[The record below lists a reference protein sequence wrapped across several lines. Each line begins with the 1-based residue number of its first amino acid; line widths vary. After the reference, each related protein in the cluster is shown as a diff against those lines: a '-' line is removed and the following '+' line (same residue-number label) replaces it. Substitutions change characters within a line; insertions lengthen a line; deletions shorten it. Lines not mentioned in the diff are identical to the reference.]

1 MEAAGGGQLLMGA
14 LLRNA
19 ALLQHEN
26 FVRAHD
32 GGQAVGDHDNGAAP
46 GQLRERLLDQCFVL
60 GVREGGGFI
69 QDHDGRIL

>member
-1 MEAAGGGQLLMGA
+1 MGA
-14 LLRNA
+14 LFHDT

-46 GQLRERLLDQCFVL
+46 GQLKERLLDQCFVL